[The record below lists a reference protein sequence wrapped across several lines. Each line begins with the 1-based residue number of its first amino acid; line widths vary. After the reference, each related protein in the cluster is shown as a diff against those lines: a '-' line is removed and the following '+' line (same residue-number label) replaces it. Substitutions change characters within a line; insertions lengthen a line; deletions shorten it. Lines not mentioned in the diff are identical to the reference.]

1 MYDTKAAS
9 ANLIRY
15 SYERGKDSLMSRT
28 ASRIPSLDGL
38 RAIAISLVFIGHAAT
53 RTPEDSRFF
62 FLWVYANFGVQIFFV
77 ISGYLI
83 TTLLLKERDRT
94 GGISLADFYRRRAYR
109 ILPAAYAFI
118 LTILLL
124 QWHALTKW
132 DVSSSLLY
140 LLNYNSGRPWNLGHL
155 WSLSVEEQFYLL
167 WPLTLALFFRNRVKI
182 LAAVFLATPFVNLA
196 LRYFHLQKGLGLWFP
211 STADGLAIGCLL
223 AIAEPR
229 LAQMKW
235 LRSRWML
242 LLILLVALYPL
253 YAPTGTMEKIA
264 NVVILTPLVRVATA
278 IAIFHVTRCPY
289 WILNCAPMVWLGALS
304 YSLYLWQQP
313 IWEAPKLF
321 PLAILAA
328 IICHYSI
335 ERPMLSL
342 RDRKKQFGSS
352 PSLSQ
357 TTP

>member
-1 MYDTKAAS
+1 
-9 ANLIRY
+9 
-15 SYERGKDSLMSRT
+15 MSRT

-38 RAIAISLVFIGHAAT
+38 RAIAISLVIIGHGAAQT
-53 RTPEDSRFF
+53 SERGHFF

-83 TTLLLKERDRT
+83 TTLLLKEHYRT
-94 GGISLADFYRRRAYR
+94 GSIRLADFYRRRAYR

-118 LTILLL
+118 LTVFLL
-124 QWHALTKW
+124 QWKILTKW

-140 LLNYNSGRPWNLGHL
+140 LLNYDSGRPWNLGHL

-167 WPLTLALFFRNRVKI
+167 WPLTLVLFFRNRARI
-182 LAAVFLATPFVNLA
+182 LTAAFLATPFINLA

-223 AIAEPR
+223 AIIEPR
-229 LAQMKW
+229 LTQINW

-242 LLILLVALYPL
+242 LLILLLALYPL
-253 YAPTGTMEKIA
+253 YAPTGNMEKLA
-264 NVVILTPLVRVATA
+264 NIVILTPLARIATA
-278 IAIFHVTRCPY
+278 IAIFHLTQRPY
-289 WILNCAPMVWLGALS
+289 WILNCAPVMWLGALS

-321 PLAILAA
+321 PFAILAA
-328 IICHYSI
+328 IVCHYAI
-335 ERPMLSL
+335 ERPFLSI
-342 RDRKKQFGSS
+342 RDRKKQLDTS
-352 PSLSQ
+352 PALSK
-357 TTP
+357 TDP